1 MMTAS
6 KYLQEGP
13 IPSNWVSE
21 EISGHQS
28 KTQSGAHAIFLG
40 QVRADAHD
48 GRTVT
53 GIEYSAYDA
62 MIDPVIREI
71 KDELFTGFSDLACLH
86 IRHSTGLVP
95 CGAISLVVMVSSGH
109 RKQSFA
115 ALERCVELIKEKLPV
130 WKKEL
135 FSDGT
140 SRWIQ

>member
-1 MMTAS
+1 MTTS
-6 KYLQEGP
+6 KYLMEGP
-13 IPSNWVSE
+13 IPPNWVSE
-21 EISGHQS
+21 EISGHQK
-28 KTQSGAHAIFLG
+28 KTRAGAHAIFLG
-40 QVRADAHD
+40 QVRADSPE
-48 GRTVT
+48 GKTVT

-62 MIDPVIREI
+62 MIDPVVREI
-71 KDELFTGFSDLACLH
+71 KDELFACYSDLICLH
-86 IRHSTGLVP
+86 VRHSTGLVR
-95 CGAISLVVMVSSGH
+95 CGEISLVVMVSSGH